1 VTIDI
6 TDPNGATMLAYGVR
20 RRSPAETYAAQAV
33 ASILAGRTDLGGR
46 LLAPL
51 AIREVIVR
59 PDASPSVS
67 TVLQRQS
74 DLRFRETFGGAQVFD
89 DTAWLPIAASV
100 SDGWAAA
107 ASGRDPFAVVV
118 PVGGDPARGLSQR
131 AAATFDG
138 TVAATATKLLLAE
151 PFDTRWLLRVGNRIV
166 RPARAFGFLTSFS
179 IPARAVAARV
189 EWRGQR
195 WTRILLLVQL
205 GLWVLFG
212 SWWSRRAALE
222 RGER

>member
-1 VTIDI
+1 
-6 TDPNGATMLAYGVR
+6 MLAYGVR
-20 RRSPAETYAAQAV
+20 RTSRAESYASKAV

-51 AIREVIVR
+51 GIREVIVR
-59 PDASPSVS
+59 PDASPSVGS
-67 TVLQRQS
+67 VLERQS
-74 DLRFRETFGGAQVFD
+74 DLRFRETFGGAHVFD
-89 DTAWLPIAASV
+89 DTAWLPIGASV
-100 SDGWAAA
+100 SGGWATAA
-107 ASGRDPFAVVV
+107 GGRDPFAVDVAV
-118 PVGGDPARGLSQR
+118 DTGTPAHGLAQRGPAR
-131 AAATFDG
+131 FDG

-151 PFDTRWLLRVGNRIV
+151 PFDDHWQMRAGSRVV
-166 RPARAFGFLTSFS
+166 RPSRSFGFLTSFA
-179 IPARAVAARV
+179 IPARTVAVRV

-195 WTRILLLVQL
+195 WTRVLLLVEL